1 MGDRHLKFHELRDN
15 LRAPLVHTYC
25 PLSEVKVQVAA
36 SRIREDQPVSQVRY
50 RATPAP
56 AKPTVAELMT
66 DSRATTFTGG
76 VFPTWL
82 KLVHSAE
89 MVISV

>member
-1 MGDRHLKFHELRDN
+1 
-15 LRAPLVHTYC
+15 
-25 PLSEVKVQVAA
+25 
-36 SRIREDQPVSQVRY
+36 VSQVRY

-76 VFPTWL
+76 VLQPCQRL
-82 KLVHSAE
+82 PALVPQLRWWHAWRAVDRRWRYATTTTPATTRPARHRLRSRSTATP
-89 MVISV
+89 